1 MAADG
6 ALRLLAARH
15 APPAVSVRLVAAGA
29 LMLAWSSLVLAHPAS
44 SWLVGESQL
53 ELEAVIPF
61 SLGMLGLAVGIV
73 LGRPDTWWLGAGVL
87 TGSLTALIV
96 DPVHPWYAVGASAVA
111 VTVLVLFAPSIR
123 RPCAAVTAGRGMVL
137 AGIAA
142 QLAVAVLGVRTQA
155 GPVPLPFLVGGVAV
169 SGAMRHRPRRPRLVT
184 PARGAVEEAQ
194 RAHGRTHISAFVAAP
209 DKRVVQLDC
218 GALVGLRVAARVAV
232 TAGDPLVEEAQQPRA
247 VAEFLALCERQ
258 GWDPC
263 FYQSS
268 PALRATYRAAGLQLV
283 KFGEEAIVDLAD
295 FTLACPQRA
304 NLRREVGRA
313 RRAGLSAAVLP
324 WATARPLLER
334 ELDEVSRSWLERH
347 GQREMGFSLGRL
359 DDTVDA
365 RTWLTVVRDPQGCI
379 QAFSSWLPL
388 GADGIALDLVRR
400 SPQAS
405 PGAMDLCLAE
415 TLEEARRRGVRIASL
430 GSVPMRDSA
439 ASAPDGVVAHRVR
452 TTLYRHGA
460 GGYRYDSLARFKSK
474 FAPTWVDRDVAFPGS
489 LAAPRV
495 LAALAAVHWQGR
507 E

>member
-6 ALRLLAARH
+6 GLRLLAARH
-15 APPAVSVRLVAAGA
+15 APPAISVRLLAAAA
-29 LMLAWSSLVLAHPAS
+29 LLLAWSSLVLAHPAS

-53 ELEAVIPF
+53 ELEAVIPI
-61 SLGMLGLAVGIV
+61 SLGMLGLAVGIG

-87 TGSLTALIV
+87 TGSLTALV
-96 DPVHPWYAVGASAVA
+96 VNPVHPWYAVGASAVA

-123 RPCAAVTAGRGMVL
+123 RPCAAVTAGRGLVL

-142 QLAVAVLGVRTQA
+142 QLAVAVLGARTQV

-169 SGAMRHRPRRPRLVT
+169 AGAMRHRPGRPHLRT
-184 PARGAVEEAQ
+184 PARGAVEDAQ
-194 RAHGRTHISAFVAAP
+194 RAHGVSHISAFAAGP
-209 DKRVVQLDC
+209 DKQVVELDC

-232 TAGDPLVEEAQQPRA
+232 TAGDPLVEPARQERA
-247 VAEFLALCERQ
+247 VLEFLALCERQ

-268 PALRATYRAAGLQLV
+268 PALRATYRAAGLRLV
-283 KFGEEAIVDLAD
+283 KFGEEAIVELAG
-295 FTLACPQRA
+295 FTLACPERA

-324 WATARPLLER
+324 WASAKPLLQR

-359 DDTVDA
+359 DETVDVRA
-365 RTWLTVVRDPQGCI
+365 WLTVVRDPQGRI

-400 SPQAS
+400 SPQAP

-415 TLEEARRRGVRIASL
+415 TLEEARRRGVRTASL

-439 ASAPDGVVAHRVR
+439 GSAPDGVVAHRVR
-452 TTLYRHGA
+452 AVLYRHGA
-460 GGYRYDSLARFKSK
+460 GGYRYESLARFKSK

-495 LAALAAVHWQGR
+495 LAALAAVHRQGR